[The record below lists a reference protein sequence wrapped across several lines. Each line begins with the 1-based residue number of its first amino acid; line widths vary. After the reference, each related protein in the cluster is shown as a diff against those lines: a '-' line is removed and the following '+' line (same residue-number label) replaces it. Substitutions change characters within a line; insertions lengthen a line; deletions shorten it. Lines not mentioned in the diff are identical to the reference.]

1 MSLYTITEDLLAV
14 IDGGMV
20 VDEETG
26 EIVFDSENL
35 EQLEE
40 EYADKL
46 EGCGLYCKNLSA
58 EIDALREEERSLA
71 ARRKSKEGKLERLK
85 EYMLRSMEA
94 TDTERLETSKV
105 LISTRKS
112 QRVIVDDER
121 KIPLQFLKVTQT
133 VNKADLKK
141 ALKSGDIEG
150 AHIEESVSLQLK

>member
-40 EYADKL
+40 EYANKL

-94 TDTERLETSKV
+94 TNTERIETSKV